1 MINETQII
9 WIFYMKIEWQTKS
22 NSWLEAN
29 KKTMTMI
36 HIIVAQ
42 QFNNKHKD
50 AIIEIANLNKKKKT
64 QVNQ

>member
-1 MINETQII
+1 MKHKLFEYFIWKLNDKQKAIADWKQI
-9 WIFYMKIEWQTKS
+9 E
-22 NSWLEAN
+22 
-29 KKTMTMI
+29 TMTMI